1 MLPWTLLLCF
11 LHLCGGWNAD
21 MMAGAGAASFNYEV
35 REREEGRETRNDR
48 TTFWRSLDLLAL

>member
-1 MLPWTLLLCF
+1 
-11 LHLCGGWNAD
+11 